1 MKRLQKYAR
10 QLGLAPESDAF
21 NRARFEMLVHH
32 LPLLYI
38 GIIASTIAIASTFI
52 GTAPHLLTL
61 GVPVILF
68 VVAIRRF
75 FYWRAV
81 DPTMVDDREIARKIR
96 EVTTV
101 AMALCTAYTIWMLIL
116 STYGDPTQLVFLS
129 LFVFIWTVSAA
140 YSMAAIPFLCL
151 FLVLTVSALIT
162 GRFIYEGSM
171 NFIIASVQLAF
182 SCGIIFMIV
191 RQSYN
196 HLAVVVSTQEELEE
210 KRLQAET
217 SGRHIAEIAFQ
228 DFLTGLANRRKFEA
242 ELTRLIAD
250 REYTDRPFGLGILD
264 LDGFKPIND
273 LYGHRAGDI
282 VLQQASQRLSR
293 TLGDAGML
301 ARLGGDEFGIILTE
315 DATPETAEALGNA
328 LCDSLRAS
336 YDIGPNQAHLTGSCG
351 FAIFPANGRNPDIL
365 MSRADNALYDSKRR
379 ARGNTTIFS
388 PRLENAIQRRSLIEQ
403 ALRKAI
409 ADDDIEMFFQPIFTL
424 SNMEISSFEALARWR
439 DDQLGTISPA
449 EFIPVA
455 EQSGLIEELSES
467 LLRQAAEIA
476 VTWPGDVMLSFNLSA
491 VQLGRK
497 STGLRILNTLAK
509 AGLPP
514 HRLEVEV
521 TETAIVTDD
530 DLALSTL
537 QDLHAAG
544 VRIALDDFGTGHS
557 SLGKLQNIPFD
568 RLKIDKSFITSML
581 GDDKTKSIVRAIV
594 EMSAG
599 IGVETVAEGI
609 ENQRQIAALRRL
621 GCRYGQGYLLSEPMS
636 AKAASDLLR
645 IHFADLPLFAEPTP
659 AERKAS

>member
-10 QLGLAPESDAF
+10 LFGLAPESDAF

-32 LPLLYI
+32 LPLLYV
-38 GIIASTIAIASTFI
+38 GIIASTIAIASTFV

-68 VVAIRRF
+68 IVAIRRF

-81 DPTMVDDREIARKIR
+81 DPTVLDDHEITRKIR

-101 AMALCTAYTIWMLIL
+101 AMALCTAYTLWMLIL

-140 YSMAAIPFLCL
+140 YSMAAIPELCL

-162 GRFIYEGSM
+162 GRFIYEGSI
-171 NFIIASVQLAF
+171 NFIIASAQLAF

-196 HLAVVVSTQEELEE
+196 HLAVVVSAQQELEE
-210 KRLQAET
+210 KRYQAEA
-217 SGRHIAEIAFQ
+217 SGRRVAEIAFQ

-242 ELTRLIAD
+242 ELTRLLEE

-273 LYGHRAGDI
+273 LYGHRAGDL
-282 VLQQASQRLSR
+282 VLQQASARLSR
-293 TLGDAGML
+293 TLGDAGIL
-301 ARLGGDEFGIILTE
+301 ARLGGDEFGIILT
-315 DATPETAEALGNA
+315 DNVTPESAAVLGNA
-328 LCDSLRAS
+328 LCDSLRAA
-336 YDIGPNQAHLTGSCG
+336 YDIGSHQAHLTGSCG
-351 FAIFPANGRNPDIL
+351 FAIFPDNGRNPDIL

-403 ALRKAI
+403 ALRRAI
-409 ADDDIEMFFQPIFTL
+409 ADEAIEMYFQPIFAL
-424 SNMEISSFEALARWR
+424 ANMEISAFEALARWN
-439 DDQLGTISPA
+439 DDQLGPISPA
-449 EFIPVA
+449 EFIPIA
-455 EQSGLIEELSES
+455 EQSGLIDELSES

-497 STGLRILNTLAK
+497 TTGLRILNTLAK

-521 TETAIVTDD
+521 TETAIVSDD
-530 DLALSTL
+530 DLALSIL
-537 QDLHAAG
+537 KELHDAG
-544 VRIALDDFGTGHS
+544 IRIALDDFGTGHS

-568 RLKIDKSFITSML
+568 RLKIDRSFVITLL

-621 GCRYGQGYLLSEPMS
+621 GCRFGQGYLLSEPMS
-636 AKAASDLLR
+636 AQAAGDLLR
-645 IHFADLPLFAEPTP
+645 VHLADLPQFARTAP
-659 AERKAS
+659 AGRKAS